1 MNVEK
6 EVERYE
12 FEKPNPIKGYPEL
25 YWRGKRPF
33 TSTQYYPAQ
42 LKERYGEEDENGWIN
57 KIFWGDNL
65 QVMSHMLK
73 EYRGKINLI
82 YIDPPFDSKAEY
94 KKKIKLKGQ
103 EVFNDISSFEEKQYS
118 DIWVND
124 EYIQFMYERLIIM
137 RELLS
142 DDGSIMVHCD
152 WHKNHY
158 LKCILDEIF
167 GSNNFINEIIWNYG
181 GPSPT
186 KSNFAR
192 KHDTILFYSKTNN
205 YKFNPIYGDKLP
217 EYLYERARKDDD
229 GRLWVDQNLGKLNE
243 DTINQMKAEGKVF
256 TTLSGKLRRK
266 QYLDE
271 MLGEQIND
279 TWNDI
284 TIINSQA
291 IERVDYPTQKPEAL
305 LDRIIKC
312 TTDKNDIVFDCFMG
326 SGTTQA
332 VAMKLGRK
340 FIGSDINIGAVET
353 TIKRLIN
360 INKELKEENHG
371 FEVYTVNN
379 YDIFKNPIEAKE
391 LLLEALEIQAFSKN
405 YIYDGELD
413 GRMVKIMPVNR
424 IATRADLGELIAGLP
439 YKEFE
444 KRKEEHPNLPVE
456 KITLV
461 CMGHEADLKGYLQS
475 QVDYNIDA
483 EIVDILRDK
492 TALQFKRE
500 SEAKII
506 IDEDLL
512 VIHKFYPR
520 NLLQKMS
527 ILDEDIDDWRQLVES
542 VCIDFNYDGAV
553 MEPSIVD
560 IPDKNEL
567 VKGKYKIPKDAGI
580 IKVKITDLLS
590 ETFEWEGVY
599 EYGKEVGVEPVCS
612 V

>member
-1 MNVEK
+1 MNSEK

-73 EYRGKINLI
+73 EYRGKIDLI
-82 YIDPPFDSKAEY
+82 YIDPPFASDVDY
-94 KKKIKLKGQ
+94 KKKIKLKCK
-103 EVFNDISSFEEKQYS
+103 EINSDMSSFEEKQYT

-124 EYIQFMYERLIIM
+124 EYLQFMYERIIII

-142 DDGSIMVHCD
+142 ETGSFILHCD
-152 WHKNHY
+152 WHKSQY
-158 LKCILDEIF
+158 LRCICDEVF
-167 GSNNFINEIIWNYG
+167 GMSNFRNEISWCYG
-181 GPSPT
+181 GGGAPKTQYPCKHDNLLWYTKTDKWTFNKQFRPYSQGTLERGLTEVKGESYELNKDGAMLNDWWAEKEVQKILSPT
-186 KSNFAR
+186 A
-192 KHDTILFYSKTNN
+192 
-205 YKFNPIYGDKLP
+205 
-217 EYLYERARKDDD
+217 YE
-229 GRLWVDQNLGKLNE
+229 NLK
-243 DTINQMKAEGKVF
+243 
-256 TTLSGKLRRK
+256 
-266 QYLDE
+266 
-271 MLGEQIND
+271 
-279 TWNDI
+279 
-284 TIINSQA
+284 
-291 IERVDYPTQKPEAL
+291 YPTQKPEGL
-305 LDRIIKC
+305 LKRIILGHTNKG
-312 TTDKNDIVFDCFMG
+312 DIVLDCFMG
-326 SGTTQA
+326 SGTTMS
-332 VAMKLGRK
+332 VAHKLGRK
-340 FIGSDINIGAVET
+340 FIGADINLSAVQI
-353 TIKRLIN
+353 TIKRLIETIKN
-360 INKELKEENHG
+360 SNNSELSNCVEL
-371 FEVYTVNN
+371 YTVNN
-379 YDIFKNPIEAKE
+379 YDIFRNPVEAKE
-391 LLLEALEIQAFSKN
+391 LLSEALGVQKLDKS

-424 IATRADLGELIAGLP
+424 IATRVDLGELITGLP

-444 KRKEEHPNLPVE
+444 KRERKHPNLPVE

-461 CMGHEADLKGYLQS
+461 CMGHEADLKAYLQS
-475 QVDYNIDA
+475 QVDYNIDV

-492 TALQFKRE
+492 TELEFKRE

-542 VCIDFNYDGAV
+542 VCIDFYYDGAV
-553 MEPSIVD
+553 MEPSITD
-560 IPDKNEL
+560 IPDRDEL
-567 VKGKYKIPKDAGI
+567 VKGKYKIPKDAGV
-580 IKVKITDLLS
+580 IKVKITDVLS
-590 ETFEWEGVY
+590 ETFEWEGAY
-599 EYGKEVGVEPVCS
+599 EYGKEIGIEPVCS